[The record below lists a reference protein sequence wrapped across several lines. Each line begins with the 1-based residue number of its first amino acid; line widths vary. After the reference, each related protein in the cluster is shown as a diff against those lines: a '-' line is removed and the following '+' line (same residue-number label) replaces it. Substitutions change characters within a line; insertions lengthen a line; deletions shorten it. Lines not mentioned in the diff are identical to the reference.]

1 MSGKNY
7 PLMHSQIPEEWNPQ
21 THISKFSYF
30 SLRAVTVDLHTLSAQ
45 TNAQLYIL

>member
-7 PLMHSQIPEEWNPQ
+7 PLKHSQIPQEWNPQ
-21 THISKFSYF
+21 THICDFSYS
-30 SLRAVTVDLHTLSAQ
+30 SLRALGVDLHTLLAL